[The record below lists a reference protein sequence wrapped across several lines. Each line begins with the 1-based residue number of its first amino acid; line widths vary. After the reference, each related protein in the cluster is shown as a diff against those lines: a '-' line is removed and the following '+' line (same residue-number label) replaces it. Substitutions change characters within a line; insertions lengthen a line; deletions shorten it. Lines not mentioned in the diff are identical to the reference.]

1 LVRPAGSAPRCAEK
15 LRFSVSSILDCG
27 GYAAFADPLR
37 ERQPRRSRKK
47 LFLEAVGKAELFR
60 TSTGKARRRL
70 LINLSSDSVL
80 VPINVFQVKAIKDEK

>member
-1 LVRPAGSAPRCAEK
+1 MPLLRILFASAN
-15 LRFSVSSILDCG
+15 SGV
-27 GYAAFADPLR
+27 AARDN
-37 ERQPRRSRKK
+37 
-47 LFLEAVGKAELFR
+47 FLEPVGKAELFR